1 MAALPCTESWRNMVF
16 KRFRIQIVLRVIGIG
31 LSAWAFAWSIY
42 LTDFLMTPIVFAM
55 LTLLQMAL
63 LIYYIEKSLK
73 EIRRFSESFID
84 SDYMRKFDES
94 ERGKA
99 FKELGDTFN
108 HIIDDFK
115 RIRIEKEEHYRY
127 LLQVNDHVNVGLIC
141 FKEGG
146 RIDLMNKAAASLLNT
161 PMLDRME
168 HLENRHE
175 EFHELLLSMNSGD
188 KQLYHSTMTEEARD
202 LAIVANKFKLKNEE
216 YTLVSLQDIRSEL
229 DANEMTAWQ
238 KLIRVLTHEIMNSVT
253 PVVSLTTAIKLMME
267 DEQGKP
273 LPLNNLDE
281 EVGEDIYRSVFAIEN
296 RGKGLLGFVN
306 AYRDYTNPP
315 QPELETVNLFSL
327 VNDTLLVLKPGMEQ
341 VALAINARAREDLLV
356 EADPKLL
363 SQVLINLVKN
373 AAEALADTEQ
383 GSIDINIKAGESKGE
398 IVVSDNGP
406 GIPAEL
412 IDEIFVPFF
421 TTKAKGKGIG
431 LSLSKQIMKS
441 HGVDLTVK
449 TSY

>member
-55 LTLLQMAL
+55 LTMLQMAL

-253 PVVSLTTAIKLMME
+253 PISSLAAMME
-267 DEQGKP
+267 TDLSEF
-273 LPLNNLDE
+273 LNNDMDLNQLKDDT
-281 EVGEDIYRSVFAIEN
+281 VEDFY
-296 RGKGLLGFVN
+296 
-306 AYRDYTNPP
+306 
-315 QPELETVNLFSL
+315 
-327 VNDTLLVLKPGMEQ
+327 
-341 VALAINARAREDLLV
+341 
-356 EADPKLL
+356 L
-363 SQVLINLVKN
+363 S
-373 AAEALADTEQ
+373 
-383 GSIDINIKAGESKGE
+383 
-398 IVVSDNGP
+398 
-406 GIPAEL
+406 
-412 IDEIFVPFF
+412 
-421 TTKAKGKGIG
+421 
-431 LSLSKQIMKS
+431 
-441 HGVDLTVK
+441 VK
-449 TSY
+449 TIHNRSES